1 MEYYSAI
8 QRNGIGSCVEIWI
21 DPECSKSERENQ
33 ISYIKA
39 YMCNLEKWCRLSYL
53 QSRNRNTDNRHMD
66 TKAGRGGR
74 TDTYTLL
81 IPCMK

>member
-1 MEYYSAI
+1 
-8 QRNGIGSCVEIWI
+8 
-21 DPECSKSERENQ
+21 
-33 ISYIKA
+33 
-39 YMCNLEKWCRLSYL
+39 MCNLEKWCRLSYL